1 MVQAKWLSL
10 GIYAVSLSSTSVL
23 ADVSARIINGK
34 EATQGNWPF
43 MAALVSRNVNA
54 YDGQFCGA
62 SFIGERYVLTAAHC
76 VEGNGREDL
85 DVVIGVSNLSA
96 SQAAQHRYAVDNIY
110 VHEYYNS
117 AATGNDIA
125 IIELA
130 EKPAESVVNLVDGYT
145 RGNLNAGQMLTVMG
159 WGDQNASKDAY
170 SSKSELYQVNVPLVN
185 QIECNNAPYRGYSSI
200 GDDAFCAG
208 YSDGGYDSCQ
218 GDSGGPIVISSNGK
232 YEQLGIVSWGE
243 GCAQPDAYGVY
254 TNISHFDDWIDE
266 QTMGFSYRPIEM
278 LGVRSLGENSHVFK
292 FHNQSDQT
300 VVVTQVSPTSAT
312 NMVIAHDGCQGLA
325 MSQWQVCE
333 VIVNYNINSVGEHEF
348 GIDVQTDALVGTVTS
363 KASVIG
369 ASITT
374 SAMSALGDV
383 PHSGAYNTET
393 WDVEGR
399 IIASPSIGN
408 GESTTFVV
416 EGIPSGTVS
425 FDLTASTEEQYDFVE
440 IYINGKKIDRVSGK
454 LSGSVNLPLVRD
466 ADNSFMIRYVKDW
479 YGSAGND
486 RVTINN
492 FKYTDEIK
500 ISKSEG
506 TQNAKSSGGGSGG
519 SLSWHWLFVLLG
531 GATVRKSF
539 SPLKMK
545 GDQ

>member
-34 EATQGNWPF
+34 EATDGNWPF

-76 VEGNGREDL
+76 VEGNSREDL
-85 DVVIGVSNLSA
+85 DVVIGVSNLSS
-96 SQAAQHRYAVDNIY
+96 SQAAQHRYAVENIY
-110 VHEYYNS
+110 VHQYYNS
-117 AATGNDIA
+117 VATGNDIA
-125 IIELA
+125 IIELV
-130 EKPAESVVNLVDGYT
+130 EKPSESVVNLVDGYT
-145 RGNLNAGQMLTVMG
+145 RGNLNDGQMLTVMG
-159 WGDQNASKDAY
+159 WGDQDASDGY

-185 QIECNNAPYRGYSSI
+185 QYQCNSVPYYGYSFI
-200 GDDAFCAG
+200 GNDAFCAG
-208 YSDGGYDSCQ
+208 YSGGGYDSCQ
-218 GDSGGPIVISSNGK
+218 GDSGGPIVVSTNGV

-243 GCAQPDAYGVY
+243 GCAQANAYGVY

-266 QTMGFSYRPIEM
+266 QTMGFSYRPTEM

-312 NMVIAHDGCQGLA
+312 NVVIAHDGCQGLA

-333 VIVNYNINSVGEHEF
+333 VIVNYNIDSVGEHEF

-363 KASVIG
+363 RASVIG
-369 ASITT
+369 ARITT
-374 SAMSALGDV
+374 SAMAALGGV
-383 PHSGAYNTET
+383 PHSGAYNTEI

-399 IIASPSIGN
+399 IIVSPPIGN

-425 FDLTASTEEQYDFVE
+425 FDLTVSTEEQYDFVE

-466 ADNSFMIRYVKDW
+466 TNNSFMIEYVKD
-479 YGSAGND
+479 GAFSGGDD
-486 RVTINN
+486 RVTITN
-492 FKYTDEIK
+492 FAYTDEIK

-519 SLSWHWLFVLLG
+519 SLAWHWLIALLG
-531 GATVRKSF
+531 GAIVRKSF

>member
-76 VEGNGREDL
+76 VDGNGREDL

-96 SQAAQHRYAVDNIY
+96 SQAAQHRYAVENIY
-110 VHEYYNS
+110 VHQYYNS
-117 AATGNDIA
+117 VATGNDIA
-125 IIELA
+125 IIELVD
-130 EKPAESVVNLVDGYT
+130 KPSESVVNLVDGYV
-145 RGNLNAGQMLTVMG
+145 RGNLNDGQMLTVMG
-159 WGDQNASKDAY
+159 WGDQDASDGYA
-170 SSKSELYQVNVPLVN
+170 SKSELYQVNVPLVN
-185 QIECNNAPYRGYSSI
+185 QYECNSVPHSGYASI
-200 GDDAFCAG
+200 GSDAFCAG

-218 GDSGGPIVISSNGK
+218 GDSGGPIVVSTNGT
-232 YEQLGIVSWGE
+232 YEQLGIVSWGK
-243 GCAQPDAYGVY
+243 GCAQSNAYGVY
-254 TNISHFDDWIDE
+254 TNISYFDDWIDE
-266 QTMGFSYRPIEM
+266 QQSGLSYRQIEM
-278 LGVRSLGENSHVFK
+278 LGAKLLAPISHTFEFTNK
-292 FHNQSDQT
+292 SDQNIAVNRVYPISGNDT
-300 VVVTQVSPTSAT
+300 VITDNGCSILTAGQSCEVVVSF
-312 NMVIAHDGCQGLA
+312 DL
-325 MSQWQVCE
+325 
-333 VIVNYNINSVGEHEF
+333 NSIGEHEF
-348 GIDVQTDALVGTVTS
+348 GINVDTDLLVGTVTS
-363 KASVIG
+363 TASVIG
-369 ASITT
+369 ARSVTDTVSSYVSI
-374 SAMSALGDV
+374 
-383 PHSGAYNTET
+383 PNSGVYNTQAWIT
-393 WDVEGR
+393 EGDSLS
-399 IIASPSIGN
+399 SPSISHGT
-408 GESTTFVV
+408 STALIV

-425 FDLTASTEEQYDFVE
+425 FDLTASSEADYDFVE
-440 IYINGKKIDRVSGK
+440 VYINGQKLDSVSGEF
-454 LSGSVNLPLVRD
+454 SGSVNLPMVRD
-466 ADNSFMIRYVKDW
+466 SNNSFMITYVKDW
-479 YGSAGND
+479 FGSTGND
-486 RVTINN
+486 KATVKN
-492 FKYTDEIK
+492 FSYTDEIK

>member
-1 MVQAKWLSL
+1 MKIVQAKWLSL
-10 GIYAVSLSSTSVL
+10 GVCVVSLSSTSVL
-23 ADVSARIINGK
+23 ADVSARIINGE

-125 IIELA
+125 IIELV
-130 EKPAESVVNLVDGYT
+130 EKPAESVVNLVDGYV
-145 RGNLNAGQMLTVMG
+145 RGNLNDGQMLTVMG
-159 WGDQNASKDAY
+159 WGDQDASDGY

-185 QIECNNAPYRGYSSI
+185 QYQCNTVPYSGYSSI
-200 GDDAFCAG
+200 GSDAFCAG

-218 GDSGGPIVISSNGK
+218 GDSGGPIVVSTNGV
-232 YEQLGIVSWGE
+232 YEQLGIVSWGK
-243 GCAQPDAYGVY
+243 GCAEANAYGVY
-254 TNISHFDDWIDE
+254 TNISYFDDWIDE
-266 QTMGFSYRPIEM
+266 QKAGFSYRQVEM
-278 LGVRSLGENSHVFK
+278 LGARLLAPISHTFEFTNK
-292 FHNQSDQT
+292 SDQNIQVNRVYPISGNDT
-300 VVVTQVSPTSAT
+300 VITDNGCSTLTVGQSCEVVVS
-312 NMVIAHDGCQGLA
+312 
-325 MSQWQVCE
+325 
-333 VIVNYNINSVGEHEF
+333 YNLNSIGEHEF
-348 GIDVQTDALVGTVTS
+348 GINVDTDLLVGTVTS
-363 KASVIG
+363 TVSVIG
-369 ASITT
+369 ARSVTNTVNSYVSVPNSGIYNTQAWITEGDSLSSPPISHGT
-374 SAMSALGDV
+374 SAAL
-383 PHSGAYNTET
+383 
-393 WDVEGR
+393 
-399 IIASPSIGN
+399 I
-408 GESTTFVV
+408 V
-416 EGIPSGTVS
+416 EGIPAGTVS
-425 FDLTASTEEQYDFVE
+425 FDLTASSEADYDFVE
-440 IYINGKKIDRVSGK
+440 VYSNGQKFDSVSGEF
-454 LSGSVNLPLVRD
+454 SGSVNLPLVRD
-466 ADNSFMIRYVKDW
+466 ADNSFMITYVKDSS
-479 YGSAGND
+479 GSSGSD
-486 RVTINN
+486 RVTITN
-492 FKYTDEIK
+492 FAYTDEIK

>member
-1 MVQAKWLSL
+1 MKIVQAKWLSL
-10 GIYAVSLSSTSVL
+10 GVCVVSLSSTSVL

-62 SFIGERYVLTAAHC
+62 SFIGEQYVLTAAHC
-76 VEGNGREDL
+76 VDAIGSEDL
-85 DVVIGVSNLSA
+85 DVVIGESNLSSTEA
-96 SQAAQHRYAVDNIY
+96 KYRRYRVRNIY
-110 VHEYYNS
+110 MHNYYDPS
-117 AATGNDIA
+117 RMSNDIA
-125 IIELA
+125 IIELD
-130 EKPAESVVNLVDGYT
+130 EKPSQSLVNLVDGYV
-145 RGNLNAGQMLTVMG
+145 RGNLNAGEMLTVMG
-159 WGDQNASKDAY
+159 WGDQNSSKDVY

-185 QIECNNAPYRGYSSI
+185 QIECNNVPYRGYSSI

-243 GCAQPDAYGVY
+243 GCAQAGAYGVY

-266 QTMGFSYRPIEM
+266 QTMGFSYRPAEM

-300 VVVTQVSPTSAT
+300 VVVTQISPTSAT
-312 NMVIAHDGCQGLA
+312 NIAIAHNGCQGLA

-333 VIVNYNINSVGEHEF
+333 VIVNYNIDSVGEHEF

-369 ASITT
+369 ASIAT
-374 SAMSALGDV
+374 SAMAALGDV
-383 PHSGAYNTET
+383 PNSGAYNTEI

-408 GESTTFVV
+408 GESTTFIV

-425 FDLTASTEEQYDFVE
+425 FDLAASTEEQYDFVE
-440 IYINGKKIDRVSGK
+440 LYSNGKKIDRVSGK
-454 LSGSVNLPLVRD
+454 FSGSVNLPLVRD

-479 YGSAGND
+479 YGSEGND
-486 RVTINN
+486 RVIIKN
-492 FKYTDEIK
+492 FTYSEEIK

-519 SLSWHWLFVLLG
+519 SLAWHWLLVLFG
-531 GATVRKSF
+531 GLIVRKSF
-539 SPLKMK
+539 SSPKLKR
-545 GDQ
+545 

>member
-76 VEGNGREDL
+76 VEDNGREDL

-159 WGDQNASKDAY
+159 WGDQDASDGY

-185 QIECNNAPYRGYSSI
+185 QYQCNTVPYSGYSSI
-200 GDDAFCAG
+200 GSDAFCAG

-218 GDSGGPIVISSNGK
+218 GDSGGPIVVSTNGV
-232 YEQLGIVSWGE
+232 YEQLGIVSWGK
-243 GCAQPDAYGVY
+243 GCAEANAYGVY
-254 TNISHFDDWIDE
+254 TNISYFDDWIDE
-266 QTMGFSYRPIEM
+266 QKAGFSYRQVEM
-278 LGVRSLGENSHVFK
+278 LGARLSAPISHTFEFTNK
-292 FHNQSDQT
+292 SDQNIQVNRVYPISGNDT
-300 VVVTQVSPTSAT
+300 VITDNGCGTLTVGQSCEVVVS
-312 NMVIAHDGCQGLA
+312 
-325 MSQWQVCE
+325 
-333 VIVNYNINSVGEHEF
+333 YNLNSIGEHEF
-348 GIDVQTDALVGTVTS
+348 GINVDTDLLVGTVTS
-363 KASVIG
+363 TVSVIG
-369 ASITT
+369 ARSVTNTVNSYVSVPNSGIYNTQAWITEGDSLSSPPISHGT
-374 SAMSALGDV
+374 SAAL
-383 PHSGAYNTET
+383 
-393 WDVEGR
+393 
-399 IIASPSIGN
+399 I
-408 GESTTFVV
+408 V
-416 EGIPSGTVS
+416 EGIPAGTVS
-425 FDLTASTEEQYDFVE
+425 FDLTASSEADYDFVE
-440 IYINGKKIDRVSGK
+440 VYSNGQKFDSVSGEF
-454 LSGSVNLPLVRD
+454 SGSVNLPLVRD
-466 ADNSFMIRYVKDW
+466 ADNSFMITYVKDSS
-479 YGSAGND
+479 GSSGSD
-486 RVTINN
+486 RVTITN
-492 FKYTDEIK
+492 FAYTDEIK

-519 SLSWHWLFVLLG
+519 SLAWHWLLVLFG
-531 GATVRKSF
+531 GLIVRKLPSA
-539 SPLKMK
+539 LKLK
-545 GDQ
+545 K

>member
-10 GIYAVSLSSTSVL
+10 GVCVVSLSSTSVL

-62 SFIGERYVLTAAHC
+62 SFIGEQYVLTAAHC
-76 VEGNGREDL
+76 VDAIGSEDL
-85 DVVIGVSNLSA
+85 DVVIGESNLSSTEA
-96 SQAAQHRYAVDNIY
+96 KYRRYRVRNIY
-110 VHEYYNS
+110 MHNYYDPS
-117 AATGNDIA
+117 RMSNDIA
-125 IIELA
+125 IIELD
-130 EKPAESVVNLVDGYT
+130 EKPSQSLVNLVDGYV
-145 RGNLNAGQMLTVMG
+145 RGNLNAGEMLTVMG
-159 WGDQNASKDAY
+159 WGDQNSSKDVY

-185 QIECNNAPYRGYSSI
+185 QIECNNVPYRGYSSI

-243 GCAQPDAYGVY
+243 GCAQAGAYGVY

-266 QTMGFSYRPIEM
+266 QTMGFSYRPAEM

-300 VVVTQVSPTSAT
+300 VVVTQISPTSAT
-312 NMVIAHDGCQGLA
+312 NIAIAHNGCQGLA

-333 VIVNYNINSVGEHEF
+333 VIVNYNIDSVGEHEF

-369 ASITT
+369 ASIAT
-374 SAMSALGDV
+374 SAMAALGDV
-383 PHSGAYNTET
+383 PNSGAYNTEI

-408 GESTTFVV
+408 GESTTFIV

-425 FDLTASTEEQYDFVE
+425 FDLAASTEEQYDFVE
-440 IYINGKKIDRVSGK
+440 LYSNGKKIDRVSGK
-454 LSGSVNLPLVRD
+454 FSGSVNLPLVRD

-479 YGSAGND
+479 YGSEGND
-486 RVTINN
+486 RVIIKN
-492 FKYTDEIK
+492 FTYSEEIK

-519 SLSWHWLFVLLG
+519 SLAWHWLLVLFG
-531 GATVRKSF
+531 GLIVRKSF
-539 SPLKMK
+539 SSPKLKR
-545 GDQ
+545 

>member
-76 VEGNGREDL
+76 VEDNGREDL

-159 WGDQNASKDAY
+159 WGDQDASDGY

-185 QIECNNAPYRGYSSI
+185 QYQCNTVPYSGYSSI
-200 GDDAFCAG
+200 GSDAFCAG

-218 GDSGGPIVISSNGK
+218 GDSGGPIVVSTNGV
-232 YEQLGIVSWGE
+232 YEQLGIVSWGK
-243 GCAQPDAYGVY
+243 GCAEANAYGVY
-254 TNISHFDDWIDE
+254 TNISYFDDWIDE
-266 QTMGFSYRPIEM
+266 QKAGFSYRQVEM
-278 LGVRSLGENSHVFK
+278 LGARLLAPISHTFEFTNK
-292 FHNQSDQT
+292 SDQNIQVNRVYPISGNDT
-300 VVVTQVSPTSAT
+300 VITDNGCGTLTVGQSCEVVVS
-312 NMVIAHDGCQGLA
+312 
-325 MSQWQVCE
+325 
-333 VIVNYNINSVGEHEF
+333 YNLNSIGEHEF
-348 GIDVQTDALVGTVTS
+348 GINVDTDLLVGTVTS
-363 KASVIG
+363 TVSVIG
-369 ASITT
+369 ARSVTNTVNSYVSVPNSGIYNTQAWITEGDSLSSPPISHGT
-374 SAMSALGDV
+374 SAAL
-383 PHSGAYNTET
+383 
-393 WDVEGR
+393 
-399 IIASPSIGN
+399 I
-408 GESTTFVV
+408 V
-416 EGIPSGTVS
+416 EGIPAGTVS
-425 FDLTASTEEQYDFVE
+425 FDLTASSEADYDFVE
-440 IYINGKKIDRVSGK
+440 VYSNGQKFDSVSGEF
-454 LSGSVNLPLVRD
+454 SGSVNLPLVRD
-466 ADNSFMIRYVKDW
+466 ADNSFMITYVKDSS
-479 YGSAGND
+479 GSSGSD
-486 RVTINN
+486 RVTITN
-492 FKYTDEIK
+492 FAYTDEIK

-519 SLSWHWLFVLLG
+519 SLAWHWLLVLFG
-531 GATVRKSF
+531 GLIVRKLPSA
-539 SPLKMK
+539 LKLK
-545 GDQ
+545 K

>member
-125 IIELA
+125 IIELV
-130 EKPAESVVNLVDGYT
+130 EKPAESVVNLVDGYV
-145 RGNLNAGQMLTVMG
+145 RGNLNDGQMLTVMG
-159 WGDQNASKDAY
+159 WGDQDASDGY

-185 QIECNNAPYRGYSSI
+185 QYQCNTVPYSGYSSI
-200 GDDAFCAG
+200 GSDAFCAG

-218 GDSGGPIVISSNGK
+218 GDSGGPIVVSTNGV
-232 YEQLGIVSWGE
+232 YEQLGIVSWGK
-243 GCAQPDAYGVY
+243 GCAEANAYGVY
-254 TNISHFDDWIDE
+254 TNISYFDDWIDE
-266 QTMGFSYRPIEM
+266 QKAGFSYRQVEM
-278 LGVRSLGENSHVFK
+278 LGARLLAPISHTFEFTNK
-292 FHNQSDQT
+292 SDQNIQVNRVYPISGNDT
-300 VVVTQVSPTSAT
+300 VITDNGCSTLTVGQSCEVVVS
-312 NMVIAHDGCQGLA
+312 
-325 MSQWQVCE
+325 
-333 VIVNYNINSVGEHEF
+333 YNLNSIGEHEF
-348 GIDVQTDALVGTVTS
+348 GINVDTDLLVGTVTS
-363 KASVIG
+363 TVSVIG
-369 ASITT
+369 ARSVTNTVNSYVSVPNSGIYNTQAWITEGDSLSSPPISHGT
-374 SAMSALGDV
+374 SAAL
-383 PHSGAYNTET
+383 
-393 WDVEGR
+393 
-399 IIASPSIGN
+399 I
-408 GESTTFVV
+408 V
-416 EGIPSGTVS
+416 EGIPAGTVS
-425 FDLTASTEEQYDFVE
+425 FDLTASSEADYDFVE
-440 IYINGKKIDRVSGK
+440 VYSNGQKFDSVSGEF
-454 LSGSVNLPLVRD
+454 SGSVNLPLVRD
-466 ADNSFMIRYVKDW
+466 ADNSFMITYVKDSS
-479 YGSAGND
+479 GSSGSD
-486 RVTINN
+486 RVTITN
-492 FKYTDEIK
+492 FAYTDEIK

-519 SLSWHWLFVLLG
+519 SLAWHWLLVLFG
-531 GATVRKSF
+531 GLIVRKLPSA
-539 SPLKMK
+539 LKLK
-545 GDQ
+545 K

>member
-10 GIYAVSLSSTSVL
+10 GVCVVSLSSTSVL

-62 SFIGERYVLTAAHC
+62 SFIGEQYVLTAAHC
-76 VEGNGREDL
+76 VDAIGSEDL
-85 DVVIGVSNLSA
+85 DVVIGESNLSSTEA
-96 SQAAQHRYAVDNIY
+96 KYRRYRVRNIY
-110 VHEYYNS
+110 MHNYYDPS
-117 AATGNDIA
+117 RMSNDIA
-125 IIELA
+125 IIELD
-130 EKPAESVVNLVDGYT
+130 EKPSQSLVNLVDGYT
-145 RGNLNAGQMLTVMG
+145 RGNLNAGEMLTVMG
-159 WGDQNASKDAY
+159 WGDQNSSEDVY

-185 QIECNNAPYRGYSSI
+185 QIECNNVPYRGYSSI

-243 GCAQPDAYGVY
+243 GCAQAGAYGVY

-266 QTMGFSYRPIEM
+266 QTMGFSYRPAEM

-300 VVVTQVSPTSAT
+300 VVVTQISPTSAT
-312 NMVIAHDGCQGLA
+312 NIAIAHNGCQGLA

-333 VIVNYNINSVGEHEF
+333 VIVNYNIDSVGEHEF

-369 ASITT
+369 ASIAT
-374 SAMSALGDV
+374 SAMAALGDV
-383 PHSGAYNTET
+383 PNSGAYNTEI

-408 GESTTFVV
+408 GESTTFIV

-440 IYINGKKIDRVSGK
+440 LYSNGKKIDRVSGK
-454 LSGSVNLPLVRD
+454 FSGSVNLPLVRD

-479 YGSAGND
+479 YGSEGND
-486 RVTINN
+486 RVIIKN
-492 FKYTDEIK
+492 FTYSEEIK

-519 SLSWHWLFVLLG
+519 SLAWHWLLVLFG
-531 GATVRKSF
+531 GLIVRKLP
-539 SPLKMK
+539 SPLKFK
-545 GDQ
+545 N

>member
-130 EKPAESVVNLVDGYT
+130 EKPAESVVNLVDGYV
-145 RGNLNAGQMLTVMG
+145 RGNLNDGQMLTVMG
-159 WGDQNASKDAY
+159 WGDQDASDGYA
-170 SSKSELYQVNVPLVN
+170 SKSELYQVNVPLVN
-185 QIECNNAPYRGYSSI
+185 QYECNSVPHSGYASI
-200 GDDAFCAG
+200 GSDAFCAG

-218 GDSGGPIVISSNGK
+218 GDSGGPIVVSTNGT
-232 YEQLGIVSWGE
+232 YEQLGIVSWGK
-243 GCAQPDAYGVY
+243 GCAQSNAYGVY
-254 TNISHFDDWIDE
+254 TNISYFDDWIDE
-266 QTMGFSYRPIEM
+266 QQSGLSYRQIEM
-278 LGVRSLGENSHVFK
+278 LGAKLLAPISHTFEFTNK
-292 FHNQSDQT
+292 SDQNIAVNRVYPISGNDT
-300 VVVTQVSPTSAT
+300 VITDNGCSILTAGQSCEVVVSF
-312 NMVIAHDGCQGLA
+312 DL
-325 MSQWQVCE
+325 
-333 VIVNYNINSVGEHEF
+333 NSIGEHEF
-348 GIDVQTDALVGTVTS
+348 GINVDTDLLVGTVTS
-363 KASVIG
+363 TASVIG
-369 ASITT
+369 ARSVTDTVSSYVSI
-374 SAMSALGDV
+374 
-383 PHSGAYNTET
+383 PNSGVYNTQAWIT
-393 WDVEGR
+393 EGDSLS
-399 IIASPSIGN
+399 SPSISHGT
-408 GESTTFVV
+408 STALIV

-425 FDLTASTEEQYDFVE
+425 FDLTASSEADYDFVE
-440 IYINGKKIDRVSGK
+440 VYINGQKLDSVSGEF
-454 LSGSVNLPLVRD
+454 SGSVNLPMVRD
-466 ADNSFMIRYVKDW
+466 SNNSFMITYVKDW
-479 YGSAGND
+479 FGSTGND
-486 RVTINN
+486 KATVKN
-492 FKYTDEIK
+492 FSYTDEIK

>member
-130 EKPAESVVNLVDGYT
+130 EKPAESVVNLVDGYV
-145 RGNLNAGQMLTVMG
+145 RGNLNDGQMLTVMG
-159 WGDQNASKDAY
+159 WGDQDASDGYA
-170 SSKSELYQVNVPLVN
+170 SKSELYQVNVPLVN
-185 QIECNNAPYRGYSSI
+185 QYECNSVPHSGYASI
-200 GDDAFCAG
+200 GSDAFCAG

-218 GDSGGPIVISSNGK
+218 GDSGGPIVVSTNGT
-232 YEQLGIVSWGE
+232 YEQLGIVSWGK
-243 GCAQPDAYGVY
+243 GCAQSNAYGVY
-254 TNISHFDDWIDE
+254 TNISYFDDWIDE
-266 QTMGFSYRPIEM
+266 QQSGLSYRQIEM
-278 LGVRSLGENSHVFK
+278 LGAKLLAPISHTFEFTNK
-292 FHNQSDQT
+292 SDQNIAVNRVYPISGNDT
-300 VVVTQVSPTSAT
+300 VITDNGCSILTAGQSCEVVVSF
-312 NMVIAHDGCQGLA
+312 DL
-325 MSQWQVCE
+325 
-333 VIVNYNINSVGEHEF
+333 NSIGEHEF
-348 GIDVQTDALVGTVTS
+348 GINVDTDLLVGTVTS
-363 KASVIG
+363 TASVIG
-369 ASITT
+369 ARSVTDTVSSYVSI
-374 SAMSALGDV
+374 
-383 PHSGAYNTET
+383 PNSGVYNTQAWIT
-393 WDVEGR
+393 EGDSLS
-399 IIASPSIGN
+399 SPSISHGT
-408 GESTTFVV
+408 STALIV

-425 FDLTASTEEQYDFVE
+425 FDLTASSEADYDFVE
-440 IYINGKKIDRVSGK
+440 VYINGQKLDSVSGEF
-454 LSGSVNLPLVRD
+454 SGSVNLPMVRD
-466 ADNSFMIRYVKDW
+466 SNNSFMITYVKDW
-479 YGSAGND
+479 FGSTGND
-486 RVTINN
+486 KATVNN
-492 FKYTDEIK
+492 FSYTDEIK